1 MNLTTFK
8 SSVDGY
14 GIKPAVSDSEN
25 LNSPMLKAKGHRST
39 NRGLRDRV
47 EYK

>member
-25 LNSPMLKAKGHRST
+25 LNSPMLKAKGHRHT
-39 NRGLRDRV
+39 NHGLCGMV
-47 EYK
+47 ECE